1 MPARAPAPA
10 RPAGWRPVGAHV
22 PVAGGLTAGLR
33 YASAVQA
40 EAIQVFVSSPRGWAA
55 AAGDPAQDAALAG
68 QVSRA
73 GLPVFVHAPYLIN
86 AGSPDPV
93 LRERSAAALRH
104 SVRRGAAI
112 GARGVVVHTGSAT
125 DGDRTAGL
133 ARVRQTL
140 LPVLDELRDGDP
152 DLLLEP
158 MAGQGQMLCCAVPD
172 LGPYLDA
179 LRWHPRALLCLDI
192 CHLFAAG
199 HDLTAP
205 DGPAAL
211 LAAVQDAAPGR
222 LRLVHANDSRDGCGS
237 LRDRH
242 EAIGRGTIGAAA
254 FAALLGDPVTAGVP
268 FIAETPGGQRGHAAD
283 VAALRRLRDEAG
295 RPGGPAGSASDGPV
309 PGRTGRPDGAGE
321 RQSVMPHSA
330 GASPSSS

>member
-1 MPARAPAPA
+1 M
-10 RPAGWRPVGAHV
+10 H
-22 PVAGGLTAGLR
+22 
-33 YASAVQA
+33 A

-68 QVSRA
+68 QVADA

-93 LRERSAAALRH
+93 LRERSATALRH
-104 SVRRGAAI
+104 SVRRAAAI

-125 DGDRTAGL
+125 DGDRAAGL

-158 MAGQGQMLCCAVPD
+158 MAGQGQMLCCAMPD
-172 LGPYLDA
+172 LGPYLEA
-179 LRWHPRALLCLDI
+179 LSWHPRALLCLDS
-192 CHLFAAG
+192 CHVFAAG

-205 DGPAAL
+205 GGPGAL
-211 LAAVQDAAPGR
+211 LAGLQDAAPGR

-254 FAALLGDPVTAGVP
+254 FGALLSDPVTADVP
-268 FIAETPGGQRGHAAD
+268 FIVETPGGQRGHAAD
-283 VAALRRLRDEAG
+283 LAALRRLRDEAG
-295 RPGGPAGSASDGPV
+295 RPAGQAGSVSDGPV
-309 PGRTGRPDGAGE
+309 PRLAAQPGGGRPP
-321 RQSVMPHSA
+321 VMTHSA
-330 GASPSSS
+330 GPSPSSS